1 MLLKLFLV
9 QEQLLALG
17 NLARLALLAMREVLE
32 LVPMLGTQAL
42 WGILE
47 LALRRVLLATSLRP
61 LQAMRVLLETVT

>member
-32 LVPMLGTQAL
+32 LVPMLETQAL

-47 LALRRVLLATSLRP
+47 LALRRVLLAT
-61 LQAMRVLLETVT
+61 